1 MNTHCLM
8 DTFSFKKKELKSI
21 ANGIANCEPIIIGDT
36 IFALFKDN
44 VIKKLAK
51 NPIDNEKQKSG
62 IQYFLSGISNFQN
75 GRRHKKTINILKLPI
90 SNGGTDSL
98 NTNF

>member
-1 MNTHCLM
+1 M
-8 DTFSFKKKELKSI
+8 
-21 ANGIANCEPIIIGDT
+21 ANGIVNCEPIIIGDI
-36 IFALFKDN
+36 IFALFNDN

-51 NPIDNEKQKSG
+51 NPIDNENRKVEPNIFYQVF
-62 IQYFLSGISNFQN
+62 QISKMVEDI
-75 GRRHKKTINILKLPI
+75 RKTINILKLPI

>member
-1 MNTHCLM
+1 MNAHCLI

-36 IFALFKDN
+36 IFALFRDI
-44 VIKKLAK
+44 VIKTLAK

-62 IQYFLSGISNFQN
+62 NQYFLSGISNLQN

-90 SNGGTDSL
+90 SNGGTESL